1 MRRLLPAFLAVL
13 LVGPGCTASGLPGM
27 PGGQL
32 GNNSNLT
39 TVAPLSPQEA
49 ALKTKEGLASLNVA
63 LASLRDLKGSSSAA
77 PKGSAATL
85 QQAAGYRLYSVLA
98 EAADDDELPDDSY
111 SEIQWFHDVQ
121 GEPVIT
127 ETATEFVLTQEI
139 LEEGRIGGVAV
150 EQYLTTVTTRIPRS
164 GGNDV
169 TGYQDAVNDWGAQ
182 GGTYTRDEVVKISE
196 FRKLGRYVTTGTLS
210 VTNGKPVVQ
219 ATQDF
224 TPKGETKTY
233 RLSYTT
239 TFSDSQMSFT
249 VKGDAPGGGTIDLTS
264 SMAFVMSG
272 GTTTAT
278 FTQKGTIVTAKGET
292 ILLDCS
298 LDTTAAMGS
307 FSAKGNLTLDF
318 KDKLVLKLTMDQ
330 SASGDNS
337 GGALYAADGTTKLGD
352 IAMGASDPEGTV
364 TFKDGT
370 KQAINLQTI
379 ADLITM
385 ANTFQM

>member
-13 LVGPGCTASGLPGM
+13 LVGPGCTAAGLPGM

-32 GNNSNLT
+32 GNNSNLA

-98 EAADDDELPDDSY
+98 EVADDELPDDSY

-127 ETATEFVLTQEI
+127 ETTTEFVLTQQI

-169 TGYQDAVNDWGAQ
+169 TGYEDAVNDWGAQ
-182 GGTYTRDEVVKISE
+182 GGTYTRDEEVKISE
-196 FRKLGRYVTTGTLS
+196 FRKLGRYVTTGTMTLA
-210 VTNGKPVVQ
+210 NGKPVVQ

-224 TPKGETKTY
+224 TPKGGTKTY

-239 TFSDSQMSFT
+239 TFSDSQLSFT
-249 VKGDAPGGGTIDLTS
+249 VKGDAPGGGSIDLTS
-264 SMAFVMSG
+264 SMAYAMTSQ
-272 GTTTAT
+272 TTTAT

-307 FSAKGNLTLDF
+307 YSAKGNLTLDF

-330 SASGDNS
+330 STGGDNS

-352 IAMGASDPEGTV
+352 IAMGASEPEGTV

-370 KQAINLQTI
+370 KQTINLQTI
-379 ADLITM
+379 ADLIAM